1 MFLIKKPYAVG
12 DVVSVKLINGD
23 ELIGTL
29 DEETDVLIK
38 LDRPK
43 ALTLQA
49 GGLGMIP
56 WMLLGEGDKV
66 TFSKTHVLA
75 LMMSNKDAASQYT
88 QGITGIALS

>member
-43 ALTLQA
+43 ALT
-49 GGLGMIP
+49 
-56 WMLLGEGDKV
+56 
-66 TFSKTHVLA
+66 HVLA

-88 QGITGIALS
+88 QGITGIALA

>member
-56 WMLLGEGDKV
+56 WIFLGEPDSYTLKKSHIFV
-66 TFSKTHVLA
+66 IVASK
-75 LMMSNKDAASQYT
+75 KDASDQYM
-88 QGITGIALS
+88 QGTTGIALR